1 MRVSAESRRYIYFL
15 LGVCVCVVFL
25 ALPSMDDIDV
35 TWEHLNWNA
44 AMAIRETGVPFVRP
58 GYPPDLHHPPSW
70 SYIIAAS
77 VSVFGES
84 VWAMR
89 LPGLLCFLTTGLLL
103 YACARCLSLN
113 RLVATLAAT
122 IYLTNPM
129 ALQGA
134 LNMDYADGQ
143 LLPLAS
149 VSMVIAYLYTERRP
163 VWLQGVW
170 LGLGVIVLLWAK
182 LTSTA
187 IFLFA
192 LALVAAFSFRKRNL
206 QVVAAALGT
215 GLPLTLLTWG
225 GYCLF
230 VKRSPIGRDQSYWE
244 MFGQPVDYLVNGKAS
259 AGIWSLEPSAMLL
272 HICRITTYAGPV
284 FMALAVCG
292 LTVWGFGSLRRL
304 QQRRASLIPVY
315 TFGVL
320 LGYTLFVGGTG
331 PFPKYYAPAFPFIAL
346 FCAMLFTGVSTV
358 KLWQPSARPDEAT
371 GGELPRGPDWSGRMI
386 AWLIAVVALLTAYYV
401 LIVGDN
407 VYRLNYVLKE
417 AMLVDQP
424 RPALAAYAIGML
436 LCLLPFAAAIV
447 AGQVRRSR
455 ALSGRGLLAAL
466 IASQLGLLV
475 VQARGDYS
483 LRYLYGT
490 PMADLHAV
498 RSELQKLPPL
508 ATVMGEAMYATTAGQ
523 RVSPGY
529 SNELWQSIDAGIV
542 PYIEAVCPD
551 AVVYGLMSSEL
562 SLLRRLPDHEP
573 FNALMHEAYDLQ
585 QIGGIYLW
593 VRREGATARQ

>member
-1 MRVSAESRRYIYFL
+1 MRVSAESRRDIFFL
-15 LGVCVCVVFL
+15 TGVCVCVVLL
-25 ALPSMDDIDV
+25 AVSSMDDIDV
-35 TWEHLNWNA
+35 TWEHLNWNS
-44 AMAIRETGVPFVRP
+44 AMAIRQTGVPFVRP
-58 GYPPDLHHPPSW
+58 GYPPFLLHPPSW

-77 VSVFGES
+77 ITVFGDS

-89 LPGLLCFLTTGLLL
+89 LPGLLCFLATGVLL
-103 YACARCLSLN
+103 YVCARCLSLN
-113 RLVATLAAT
+113 RVVAILAAT

-129 ALQGA
+129 ALQGS
-134 LNMDYADGQ
+134 LNMDFADGH

-149 VSMVIAYLYTERRP
+149 VGVVIAYLCTERRP
-163 VWLQGVW
+163 VWFQGLW
-170 LGLGVIVLLWAK
+170 LGAGVILLLWAK
-182 LTSTA
+182 LTSAA
-187 IFLFA
+187 IFL
-192 LALVAAFSFRKRNL
+192 LALVLVAGFSFRKRNL

-215 GLPLTLLTWG
+215 GVPLALLTWG

-230 VKRSPIGRDQSYWE
+230 LKRSTIGRGEPYWE
-244 MFGQPVDYLVNGKAS
+244 MFCQPVVYLVNGQAT

-272 HICRITTYAGPV
+272 HVCRVTTYAGPV
-284 FMALAVCG
+284 FMTVAVCALAI
-292 LTVWGFGSLRRL
+292 WGFGSLRRL

-331 PFPKYYAPAFPFIAL
+331 PFPKYYAPAFPFVAL
-346 FCAMLFTGVSTV
+346 FCAMLFTGVTTA
-358 KLWQPSARPDEAT
+358 KLWQPSAGPDGAT
-371 GGELPRGPDWSGRMI
+371 GDGSPRGPGWSGRTV
-386 AWLIAVVALLTAYYV
+386 AWLGAVVALLTVYYV
-401 LIVGDN
+401 LAVGDN
-407 VYRLNYVLKE
+407 VYRLNYGLKE

-424 RPALAAYAIGML
+424 RPALEAYATGML
-436 LCLLPFAAAIV
+436 LCLAPFVAAIV
-447 AGQVRRSR
+447 IGLVRRSR
-455 ALSGRGLLAAL
+455 ALAGRGLLAAL

-483 LRYLYGT
+483 MRYLYGT

-498 RSELQKLPPL
+498 RSELQRLPPS
-508 ATVMGEAMYATTAGQ
+508 ATVMGEAMYATTARR

-529 SNELWQSIDAGIV
+529 GNELWKSIDAGVV
-542 PYIEAVCPD
+542 PYIETARPD

-585 QIGGIYLW
+585 RIGGIYLW
-593 VRREGATARQ
+593 LKRDGATATQ